1 MHVLS
6 TLFLTVLAATPFGN
20 PFAAP
25 GLNKPAAPVHH
36 DSRDQVQVT
45 VEAQRKQVTAGQDT
59 AIAVVFNH
67 NPGWHIHTND
77 PVVPPE
83 LGDPDDYIATEI
95 VIDVSVDG
103 ALQPLTDWI
112 QWPEAHEVEVAF
124 VGTPVLY
131 GVWEGKA
138 IAYIPIHVA
147 NDAPLGTATLVE
159 IGRAHV

>member
-6 TLFLTVLAATPFGN
+6 ALFLTLLAATPFGDPSSPYIGYYYYQTYVFN
-20 PFAAP
+20 PDS
-25 GLNKPAAPVHH
+25 GKKNKRIFHSLRTK
-36 DSRDQVQVT
+36 DK

-95 VIDVSVDG
+95 VIDVPTDG
-103 ALQPLTDWI
+103 ALQPLSDWI
-112 QWPEAHEVEVAF
+112 QWPESHEVEVAF

-131 GVWEGKA
+131 G
-138 IAYIPIHVA
+138 
-147 NDAPLGTATLVE
+147 AT
-159 IGRAHV
+159 GHRHACRASGVPGL